1 MPMLR
6 KYARRGIPSNFR
18 QKIYPKLLGITL
30 SEEVYII
37 IIKNRVKKNM
47 IQN

>member
-18 QKIYPKLLGITL
+18 QKLYSSLLNLNL
-30 SEEVYII
+30 SDSVYYYY
-37 IIKNRVKKNM
+37 
-47 IQN
+47 